1 MGKIRRKDAKQ
12 EEERKERRAA
22 LKARKDRIK
31 EEPAL
36 GRSLGTEKSP
46 KKILIVS
53 EGVNTEPTYFR
64 HFRLPNVII
73 EPIGI
78 GLSTTQLVEET
89 DNLLKNRYKNKK
101 FDEIW
106 LVFDKDDNEDFEE
119 AIKLAINKGYK
130 VAYSNQA
137 VEYWFILHFCDHNGE
152 PLSRDAYA
160 DIINHYI
167 NPLGAKY
174 DDSKKVSRDFFEIL
188 MSKNPDSQKDRY
200 QEAFD
205 RAERILSGNP
215 YRTEESVTMVHKL
228 FCSIM
233 PLETTKVKRLREK
246 KEESKKKAGI
256 I

>member
-101 FDEIW
+101 FD
-106 LVFDKDDNEDFEE
+106 
-119 AIKLAINKGYK
+119 
-130 VAYSNQA
+130 
-137 VEYWFILHFCDHNGE
+137 
-152 PLSRDAYA
+152 
-160 DIINHYI
+160 
-167 NPLGAKY
+167 
-174 DDSKKVSRDFFEIL
+174 
-188 MSKNPDSQKDRY
+188 
-200 QEAFD
+200 
-205 RAERILSGNP
+205 
-215 YRTEESVTMVHKL
+215 
-228 FCSIM
+228 
-233 PLETTKVKRLREK
+233 
-246 KEESKKKAGI
+246 
-256 I
+256 